1 MRPSWTQVDDC
12 RGLGFGSF
20 ARRSISNLLHIRTTT
35 IHAVEVELARSI
47 VWLIEY
53 AGRGEMCL
61 FKQSLDELERLG
73 YLVQPRLFHW
83 PCGLAQTEYSFQ
95 PFQPFHYLEKETDAG
110 LSLTTI
116 TFIIWD
122 LAGGRVEASLA
133 TASTSSAAAQ
143 P

>member
-1 MRPSWTQVDDC
+1 
-12 RGLGFGSF
+12 
-20 ARRSISNLLHIRTTT
+20 
-35 IHAVEVELARSI
+35 
-47 VWLIEY
+47 
-53 AGRGEMCL
+53 MCL
-61 FKQSLDELERLG
+61 FNQSLDELERLG

-95 PFQPFHYLEKETDAG
+95 PSQPFHLEKETDAW
-110 LSLTTI
+110 LSLTII

-122 LAGGRVEASLA
+122 LAGGRVEAILA